1 MPQANSTT
9 SSPRATSPAASE
21 ATLPCS
27 ELISAASSPRCCLI
41 SSRNAN
47 STSARLVSDVS
58 AQPGQAPAA
67 ACTAASTSAAV
78 AKSTVPLTCPV
89 AGL

>member
-21 ATLPCS
+21 TTLPCS
-27 ELISAASSPRCCLI
+27 ELTSAASSPCRARS
-41 SSRNAN
+41 SSRKAN
-47 STSARLVSDVS
+47 ITLARLTSEVSR
-58 AQPGQAPAA
+58 QPGSAA
-67 ACTAASTSAAV
+67 AAAAAAAATSPRP
-78 AKSTVPLTCPV
+78 AKSTVPVTCPV